1 MIRGLLVRGAAIL
14 VAAAAALPLVWLLI
28 RASGD
33 GGRKLLAVLLA
44 PRTHALL
51 ATTAQVTIGTLV
63 LASSLAIPL
72 AWLVTRT
79 DLPGRRIVAVAA
91 ALPLVIPSYV
101 GAFALVALLG
111 PRGALQGVL
120 EPFGVERLP
129 QLVYGVPGAILVL
142 GLLSYPYL
150 YLPLV
155 GGLSTLDPALEEN
168 ARLLGAGRSRRLRT
182 ILLPQL
188 LRPFASGC
196 LLVALYALS
205 DFGAVSIT
213 RVATLTVSIDNA
225 WRSLLERTEA
235 ASLGL
240 LLVAC
245 GAVLIA
251 GETWLVRGA
260 PPAAVRPRCRAPLR
274 PLGKAKWWLFG
285 VVIATLA
292 LALVAPVATI
302 GWWAVRGMASGI
314 DLELTLAPTFTSL
327 GLAGAAAGLAV
338 LAAWPVAWW
347 STRGGSPASR
357 LVERAVWV
365 GHALPGLVLALGL
378 VFFAIR
384 LAHPLYQTTLL
395 LVVAYVLRF
404 LPEALGPQRA
414 ALARVPVGLEEA
426 ARALGRSPSAAAR
439 TVLLPLALPGVLAG
453 AALVALTTLKELPAT
468 LVLRP
473 TGVETLATR
482 VWSAAADGRWA
493 EAALPALL
501 LVVLAAPIT
510 WLMSRRVLAD
520 HRSAEE
526 SPWTH

>member
-1 MIRGLLVRGAAIL
+1 MIRGLLLRGAATF
-14 VAAAAALPLVWLLI
+14 VAIAAALPLVWLVV
-28 RASGD
+28 RASGA
-33 GGRKLLAVLLA
+33 GGQDLLALALA
-44 PRTHALL
+44 PRTRTLL
-51 ATTAQVTIGTLV
+51 ATTAIVTFATLV
-63 LASSLAIPL
+63 LASALAIPL

-79 DLPGRRIVAVAA
+79 DLPGRRLIAVLA
-91 ALPLVIPSYV
+91 ALPLVIPSYI

-111 PRGALQGVL
+111 PRGAFQNVL
-120 EPFGVERLP
+120 EPFGIERLP
-129 QLVYGVPGAILVL
+129 QIVYGVPGAILVL

-168 ARLLGAGRSRRLRT
+168 ARLLGAGKHRRLRT

-188 LRPFASGC
+188 VRPFASGC

-225 WRSLLERTEA
+225 WRSLLERSEA
-235 ASLGL
+235 AGLGL
-240 LLVAC
+240 ILVAF
-245 GAVLIA
+245 GVVLIA
-251 GETWLVRGA
+251 LETWLVRGA
-260 PPAAVRPRCRAPLR
+260 PAASVRPRRQAPLHALGPTR
-274 PLGKAKWWLFG
+274 WWIFSAVVAVLGFALIAPLA
-285 VVIATLA
+285 A
-292 LALVAPVATI
+292 I
-302 GWWAVRGMASGI
+302 GWWALRGLSAGI
-314 DLELTLAPTFTSL
+314 DLELTLAPALTSL
-327 GLAGAAAGLAV
+327 GLATAAAVLAV

-347 STRGGSPASR
+347 SARVGSPASR
-357 LVERAVWV
+357 LVERAVWI

-395 LVVAYVLRF
+395 LVVAYMLRF

-414 ALARVPVGLEEA
+414 ALARVPARLEEA
-426 ARALGRSPSAAAR
+426 ARALGRSPAAAAR
-439 TVLLPLALPGVLAG
+439 TVLVPLALPGVLAG

-482 VWSAAADGRWA
+482 IWSAAADGRWA
-493 EAALPALL
+493 EAAVPALL
-501 LVVLAAPIT
+501 LVALAAPIT
-510 WLMSRRVLAD
+510 WMVSLRFLAD
-520 HRSAEE
+520 HDPTGKP
-526 SPWTH
+526 PWTP